1 MFIRTGDLVQVIA
14 GKSKGSIGRVTRVD
28 RQNDR
33 VVVAGVNL
41 VTRNQRPNQIQEG
54 GRIRKEAPIH
64 VSNVLL
70 YSEDDQRSYRVGVR
84 FEGQDDQLFATKQE
98 AAVTFTEAPSR
109 INKVRVFLK
118 KGGELTRVPEAQKG
132 DEA

>member
-1 MFIRTGDLVQVIA
+1 MYIRTGDLVQVIA

-28 RQNDR
+28 RNSDR
-33 VVVAGVNL
+33 VVVSGVNL

-70 YSEDDQRSYRVGVR
+70 YSEEDQRSYRVGVR
-84 FEGQDDQLFATKQE
+84 FEGQDSQLFATKQE
-98 AAVTFTEAPSR
+98 AAVTFTEAPTR

-118 KGGELTRVPEAQKG
+118 KDGELTRVPEAQKG